1 MLRVRPFRA
10 IAAALALLTSL
21 STPVLALGHGFA
33 HEHIASSHSLTMDA
47 GSEHEHGIPSIDEHD
62 HDGATSGLDR
72 ALAEM
77 GAAPHEHSHLH
88 EIVELTA
95 SVRDSHSIGNAER
108 SLIVIPSLVLPHAP
122 VERVSAAALRTTA
135 LLPRPGPLPG
145 TPHSPRAPPTR

>member
-1 MLRVRPFRA
+1 MLRVRTFRA

-33 HEHIASSHSLTMDA
+33 HEHIASSHSQTRDA
-47 GSEHEHGIPSIDEHD
+47 GSEHEHGGPPVEEHD
-62 HDGATSGLDR
+62 HDGAPSGVDR
-72 ALAEM
+72 ALAEIR
-77 GAAPHEHSHLH
+77 AAPHEHSHLH

-108 SLIVIPSLVLPHAP
+108 SLIVDPPLVLPYAQF
-122 VERVSAAALRTTA
+122 ERVAAAALRTTA
-135 LLPRPGPLPG
+135 LLPRPGPLSG